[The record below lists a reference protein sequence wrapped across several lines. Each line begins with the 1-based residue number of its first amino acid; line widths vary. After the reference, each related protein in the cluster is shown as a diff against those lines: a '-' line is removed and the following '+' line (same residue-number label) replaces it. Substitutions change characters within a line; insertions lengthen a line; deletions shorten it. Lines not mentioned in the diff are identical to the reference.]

1 MVEDLQGHRREFRD
15 WLWDELGLRR
25 LLIENLRLVKFVAAT
40 CALLLLTAAG
50 LAEGSGFFPMT
61 LLYLIAIL
69 GMALLLGMEEIVA
82 LLLAA
87 TTCDALFFGLPDWR
101 GFLSDPRNV
110 AMLGEAVVIVLMVS
124 RLATR
129 GRQLAHESTSRRNK
143 LQRLF
148 AVSRGALLLDLNN
161 SSEQQMAELILRE
174 FQLQAVAIV
183 HQSNG
188 TSGAAGLWENF
199 GDDLDIERL
208 LGMEQE
214 PVPEYSVGA
223 LSIPLRS
230 GQGEIGTLLVL
241 GEIDPLAFESLGSLV
256 ALMLERHR
264 AFIREG
270 VAEASRQ
277 TEQLRSTVLDGLAH
291 AFKTPLTIIRAAS
304 SGLLEVG
311 GLDELQAGLT
321 QMIDEQSAR
330 LDELATRLLQ
340 TARVGDEDLCLQLER
355 VDVNELLHEVVERF
369 KRESTAWADDSKRV
383 SRIEVRVPD
392 YPLRISADHEMLR
405 STLTELLDN
414 AVKYSEAGS
423 PVSISA
429 QGGEGEL
436 VLSVH
441 SWGEVIQ
448 LEDRERIFE
457 RFYRSREQRH
467 SVPGTGIGLSVAR
480 RATEAHRGHIWVTS
494 SEAEGTTFH
503 VSLPRELTHS

>member
-1 MVEDLQGHRREFRD
+1 VEN
-15 WLWDELGLRR
+15 RR
-25 LLIENLRLVKFVAAT
+25 LVEFVAAI
-40 CALLLLTAAG
+40 CALLFLTAAG
-50 LAEGSGFFPMT
+50 LFLRSGFFPMT
-61 LLYLIAIL
+61 LLYLFAVLALALRLGIQEVVAIF
-69 GMALLLGMEEIVA
+69 VA
-82 LLLAA
+82 AVV
-87 TTCDALFFGLPDWR
+87 CDAMFFGLPGWR
-101 GFLSDPRNV
+101 FFTEDPRNA
-110 AMLGEAVVIVLMVS
+110 AMLGLFLAIALMVS
-124 RLATR
+124 RQASR
-129 GRQLAHESTSRRNK
+129 ARHMAHESRLRRYK

-148 AVSRGALLLDLNN
+148 AVSRGALLLDLND
-161 SSEQQMAELILRE
+161 SPERQMAELILRE
-174 FQLQAVAIV
+174 FQLKAVAIV
-183 HQSNG
+183 HESGG
-188 TSGAAGLWENF
+188 TSGAAGLWQHL
-199 GDDLDIERL
+199 GDDLEIHRL
-208 LGMEQE
+208 LGMEQ
-214 PVPEYSVGA
+214 VPMPEHSAGA
-223 LSIPLRS
+223 LSTELRS
-230 GQGEIGTLLVL
+230 GQGPIGTLLVL

-256 ALMLERHR
+256 ALMLERHT

-270 VAEASRQ
+270 SAEAARQ

-311 GLDELQAGLT
+311 GMDELQTGLT
-321 QMIDEQSAR
+321 RMIDEQSAR

-355 VDVNELLHEVVERF
+355 VDIGELLHEVVERF
-369 KRESTAWADDSKRV
+369 QRESAAWADDSKAV
-383 SRIEVRVPD
+383 SQIDVQVPD

-414 AVKYSEAGS
+414 AVKYSEVGS
-423 PVSISA
+423 PVRVSA

-436 VLSVH
+436 LLSVH